1 MTRAGTLRPADVCGP
16 LLAAL
21 DASEGRRKSRKRD
34 QTADAIGLGI
44 KRRLLE
50 DAVAADPA
58 PEAFERWLLE
68 RCLAAD
74 GRDGVGAVRAIALEI
89 LGEWRLAQ
97 MSPEFGTWLAQGAPS
112 DDRQSS

>member
-1 MTRAGTLRPADVCGP
+1 MTPRLRPAAVCAD

-34 QTADAIGLGI
+34 QTADAIGLSI
-44 KRRLLE
+44 KRGVLQ

-58 PEAFERWLLE
+58 PDAFEAWLLA

-74 GRDGVGAVRAIALEI
+74 GEVGVGAVRAIALEV

-97 MSPEFGTWLAQGAPS
+97 ASPAFEAWLAQGAPS
-112 DDRQSS
+112 DDRG

>member
-1 MTRAGTLRPADVCGP
+1 MSPLRDVRPAQVCGD

-21 DASEGRRKSRKRD
+21 DASDGRRKSRKRD

-58 PEAFERWLLE
+58 SESFEEWLLA

-74 GRDGVGAVRAIALEI
+74 GSVGVGPVRAIALEV
-89 LGEWRLAQ
+89 LTEWRLAQ
-97 MSPEFGTWLAQGAPS
+97 TSPAFETWLAHGAPS
-112 DDRQSS
+112 DDRSG